1 MTAVLNGYGAA
12 TTVRALDRILEVAQG
27 DKKGGALSAT
37 AKGDARTSF
46 RHRCMH
52 LCFSPYAALEAWT
65 HEQVLGWLDCI
76 GLAQHRPVFARRAMT
91 GKTLLSLDPPALVLM
106 GIEQEE
112 EQWVIL
118 QSIRDNATLH
128 QRYKIACANAV
139 RRGARA
145 FPPLDALPTADYA
158 SLTVTDDSFDDNS
171 SSSGTN
177 TSPSAS
183 QRSNPPLSV
192 SSSPTRASGG
202 NAAPLDGSPRV
213 APEELPASCLFKV
226 SLGAGGVRLIRAKR
240 TGTFAHTA
248 CIELECIRGS
258 ERAFQIRYGRCK
270 FRLRKSSRLPG
281 AISRW
286 PSSTR
291 HRGR

>member
-12 TTVRALDRILEVAQG
+12 TTARALDRILEVAQG
-27 DKKGGALSAT
+27 DKKGGALTAT
-37 AKGDARTSF
+37 AKGDASASLRNQHT
-46 RHRCMH
+46 HICPH
-52 LCFSPYAALEAWT
+52 LHAALEAWT

-76 GLAQHRPVFARRAMT
+76 GLAQHKPVFARRAMT

-145 FPPLDALPTADYA
+145 FPPLELPTADNA

-202 NAAPLDGSPRV
+202 TAAPLDGSPRGAV
-213 APEELPASCLFKV
+213 EELPATCLFKV
-226 SLGAGGVRLIRAKR
+226 SLGAGGGVRLIRAQR
-240 TGTFAHTA
+240 TGTYAPLHT
-248 CIELECIRGS
+248 CS
-258 ERAFQIRYGRCK
+258 
-270 FRLRKSSRLPG
+270 
-281 AISRW
+281 
-286 PSSTR
+286 
-291 HRGR
+291 